1 MISIKDVAARAKV
14 SAGTVSKVLKG
25 YTNISEETKKNVM
38 QAVNELGYVPNS
50 AASTLSSKGKKKL
63 AIYIYINDKFQ
74 QIDEINM
81 LYLMGALDRCRELGI
96 ETVTVYNETLERLQ
110 HDTCLSYF
118 SSLSADSVIVFGLNK
133 DDRMMLDMLES
144 PRFNFVVV
152 DAPIVRENT
161 SCIYIDQQKAQ
172 YDVANQVIAEGDRVI
187 YFSGKKNGYVSE
199 MRLEGIRQ
207 LQKDK
212 NFELTVIDGEFSEAI
227 AYKKTLELAEQY
239 DCIVCA
245 SDMMAIGAKKACK
258 ELGIYVKI
266 SGFDGIRLM
275 GYVGSAIPTVRQNF
289 YNIGSRCVDEI
300 MRLREGESG
309 QEVIMPYEID
319 RISYRSVIK

>member
-38 QAVNELGYVPNS
+38 QAVHELGYVPNS
-50 AASTLSSKGKKKL
+50 AASTLSSKGKKII
-63 AIYIYINDKFQ
+63 ATYIYINDKFQ

-96 ETVTVYNETLERLQ
+96 ETVTVYNETLERFQ

-289 YNIGSRCVDEI
+289 YNIGGRCVDEI
-300 MRLREGESG
+300 MRLREGENG